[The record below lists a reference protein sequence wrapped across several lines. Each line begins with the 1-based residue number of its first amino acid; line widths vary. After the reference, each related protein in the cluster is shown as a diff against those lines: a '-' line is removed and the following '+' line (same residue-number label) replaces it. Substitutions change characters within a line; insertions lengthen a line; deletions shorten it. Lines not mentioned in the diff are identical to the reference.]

1 MNREP
6 SIRSAMRVLSE
17 RLDWRVEAS
26 ACPPPLPPRT
36 TRPRRIITSANFH
49 YIPELRIL
57 HDLNSFRIRSYKI
70 LKKSRIFIIPL
81 DFNPIRIRSSGCK
94 DLKSFRI
101 RSSGNKDLKSF
112 RINSSKK
119 HGGRGVF
126 LHPDLNSNAA
136 LGPQFAAAVRF
147 EVDSPFGISPLASS
161 VRETLACRAVA
172 SSRRRRATNYRR

>member
-49 YIPELRIL
+49 YISELRIL
-57 HDLNSFRIRSYKI
+57 HNLKSFRIRSYKI
-70 LKKSRIFIIPL
+70 REKSRIFIIPL
-81 DFNPIRIRSSGCK
+81 DFNPIRM
-94 DLKSFRI
+94 

-119 HGGRGVF
+119 HRGWGVCTGKTD
-126 LHPDLNSNAA
+126 PA
-136 LGPQFAAAVRF
+136 LPVH
-147 EVDSPFGISPLASS
+147 
-161 VRETLACRAVA
+161 
-172 SSRRRRATNYRR
+172 

>member
-1 MNREP
+1 
-6 SIRSAMRVLSE
+6 MRVLSE

-49 YIPELRIL
+49 YISELRIL
-57 HDLNSFRIRSYKI
+57 HNLKSFRIRSYKI
-70 LKKSRIFIIPL
+70 LKKSRICFITL
-81 DFNPIRIRSSGCK
+81 DF
-94 DLKSFRI
+94 KSTRI

-126 LHPDLNSNAA
+126 LHPELNSNAA